1 MTKDIFIILP
11 FKECLNPKLA
21 GEVSLY
27 VKDTTKYSKF
37 KKRIEI
43 ISSDNFSGK
52 TKLFRNKT
60 T

>member
-11 FKECLNPKLA
+11 FKESLNPNLA
-21 GEVSLY
+21 GAVSLY

-43 ISSDNFSGK
+43 ISSDNFLGK
-52 TKLFRNKT
+52 N
-60 T
+60 